1 MSRLVGPWAK
11 WLGFL
16 VRTSVT
22 VWAGERKKF
31 CGRTK
36 TPNNRET
43 LSLFA
48 FATHRFGRGG
58 SIKMFRFES
67 KIRFRNPE
75 SVSSYL
81 VSAPRP
87 PK

>member
-1 MSRLVGPWAK
+1 
-11 WLGFL
+11 L

-31 CGRTK
+31 CRRTK

-48 FATHRFGRGG
+48 FSTHRFGRGG
-58 SIKMFRFES
+58 AIKMFRFELE
-67 KIRFRNPE
+67 IRFRNQSETIAVGPRSGE
-75 SVSSYL
+75 NTSVFLSS
-81 VSAPRP
+81 A
-87 PK
+87 